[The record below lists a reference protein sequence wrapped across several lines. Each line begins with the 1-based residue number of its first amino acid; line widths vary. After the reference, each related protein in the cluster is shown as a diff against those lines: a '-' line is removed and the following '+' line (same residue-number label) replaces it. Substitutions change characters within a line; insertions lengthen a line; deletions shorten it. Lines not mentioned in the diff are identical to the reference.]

1 MKRRLVVAV
10 TVGMVAVCCFAA
22 AAWASTQI
30 FYGSAGTVFNPGE
43 GVRTGWTGH
52 NWTEN
57 HMTWSDPE
65 GGTPNMC
72 SNYIDT
78 SGVKYLS
85 DKCSGSGL
93 VDDTRV
99 ETNYA
104 AAVCWSSTA
113 NNFTVKLTG
122 NGCWAIHD

>member
-1 MKRRLVVAV
+1 MHRRQPTPSL
-10 TVGMVAVCCFAA
+10 GWHPAA
-22 AAWASTQI
+22 
-30 FYGSAGTVFNPGE
+30 GSAGTVFNPGE
-43 GVRTGWTGH
+43 GDRTGWTGL

-57 HMTWSDPE
+57 HMTWSDPD

-78 SGVKYLS
+78 TGAKLKS

-99 ETNYA
+99 ETDYA
-104 AAVCWSSTA
+104 AAVCWASNS
-113 NNFTVKLTG
+113 NNFAVKLTG
-122 NGCWAIHD
+122 DGCWAIHN